1 MKFGVKTVKFH
12 YSLEFFFIN
21 SKNNNDFIGNTNTG
35 KPVVSMLRIAA
46 SQRQISWLSKSVTE
60 ELSSE
65 LPRTNPASGHGRD

>member
-35 KPVVSMLRIAA
+35 KPVVSMLA
-46 SQRQISWLSKSVTE
+46 QRVK
-60 ELSSE
+60 
-65 LPRTNPASGHGRD
+65 NPS

>member
-35 KPVVSMLRIAA
+35 KPVVSMLA
-46 SQRQISWLSKSVTE
+46 QRVKN
-60 ELSSE
+60 
-65 LPRTNPASGHGRD
+65 PRTNPASGHDRDWNHSLGASG

>member
-35 KPVVSMLRIAA
+35 K
-46 SQRQISWLSKSVTE
+46 
-60 ELSSE
+60 SSFHVGPE
-65 LPRTNPASGHGRD
+65 G